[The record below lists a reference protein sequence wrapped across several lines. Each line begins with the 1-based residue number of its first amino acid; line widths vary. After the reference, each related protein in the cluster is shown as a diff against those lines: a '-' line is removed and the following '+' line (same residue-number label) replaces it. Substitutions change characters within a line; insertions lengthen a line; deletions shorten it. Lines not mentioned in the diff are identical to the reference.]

1 MSRAQALARSSIAGL
16 GKIRI
21 QLTLWY
27 VLILAIILIAFSSF
41 LYANLSNHLY
51 AELDESLAT
60 IADREV
66 AVLASATGSVSL
78 DARAPSLDAETVVA
92 LYDPT
97 GTRLVSAIATRSVPL
112 PAAALA
118 TALGGRPAYTSV
130 DVIRERGGGTAV
142 WRELVVAVVDH
153 GRTIGILQVA
163 HSQDDE
169 RDALGQLALLMLIA
183 IPLALI
189 FAIAGGLFLAERAL
203 RPIDRITRAAAQISS
218 EDLSRRLNLPKRGD
232 EIGVL
237 AETFD
242 AMIDRMDR
250 AFQQQR
256 QFTADVSH
264 ELRTPLAVMIGQA
277 EVALSR
283 PRTAEEYRRVLG
295 GMGAEAQRMNRVVG
309 EMLMLARA
317 DAAQAP
323 LDREPVDLR
332 AVVQEVCLTLSSV
345 ADENGVGLALTP
357 GVPVVVS
364 GDQTRLTQ
372 LVVNLVDNALTY
384 TPRGGLVT
392 VTVEQNSR
400 HAILRVADT
409 GIGIAAEHLP
419 HLFERFYRVD
429 PSRSRAAG
437 KTGLGLSI
445 CQWIVQAHG
454 GKIAVESQPK
464 VGTTFT
470 VSLPLG

>member
-1 MSRAQALARSSIAGL
+1 LARSLIAGL
-16 GKIRI
+16 RKIRI

-27 VLILAIILIAFSSF
+27 VLILAIILIAFSVF
-41 LYANLSNHLY
+41 LYVNLSNHLY

-60 IADREV
+60 IVDREA
-66 AVLASATGSVSL
+66 AVLAGAAGPASL
-78 DARAPSLDAETVVA
+78 DTRAPSLDAETVVA
-92 LYDPT
+92 LYDPA
-97 GTRLVSAIATRSVPL
+97 GTRLVSAIATRSVPI
-112 PAAALA
+112 PATSLA
-118 TALGGRPAYTSV
+118 TALGGRPAYASV
-130 DVIRERGGGTAV
+130 DVVRQSGQGTAV
-142 WRELVVAVVDH
+142 WRELVVAVVDR
-153 GRTIGILQVA
+153 GRIIGVLQVA

-183 IPLALI
+183 IPLALV
-189 FAIAGGLFLAERAL
+189 FAVAGGLFLAERAL

-218 EDLSRRLNLPKRGD
+218 EDLSRRLNLPKWGD

-256 QFTADVSH
+256 QFTANVSH

-283 PRTAEEYRRVLG
+283 PRAAEEYRAVLG
-295 GMGAEAQRMNRVVG
+295 GMSAEAQRMNRVVG

-332 AVVQEVCLTLSSV
+332 AVVQEVCLTLTSLGQ
-345 ADENGVGLALTP
+345 ENGVGLGLAP
-357 GVPVVVS
+357 GDPVVVS

-384 TPRGGLVT
+384 TPRGGTVT
-392 VTVEQNSR
+392 VTVERNAR

-409 GIGIAAEHLP
+409 GIGIAGEHLP

-429 PSRSRAAG
+429 PARSRGAG

-454 GKIAVESQPK
+454 GKIAVASQPN

-470 VSLPLG
+470 VTLPLG